1 MEQKVIL
8 AGMTLDQTKKVTQRI
23 EFAIG
28 MQVMVTLNVATEAD
42 LTNGSHGTIEDIVL
56 DPREQIN
63 NNDRNEDG
71 VVWLEYPPAMI
82 LFKPFHH
89 EFEPFPGFE
98 PGLIPLFPTEVS
110 FNIKYRQNP
119 KTKILR
125 RQYPICAGYAFTDHK
140 AQGQTL
146 EHVLIDIGTTKKF
159 PVTPFSAYVA
169 LSRSRGRDSVR
180 LLRDFDDT
188 IFTKH
193 PSEDLRR
200 EDKRLE
206 ILIKNTTARFETGY
220 YEYEWNNAIDPVI
233 DSNFFKRWM
242 HELY

>member
-1 MEQKVIL
+1 M
-8 AGMTLDQTKKVTQRI
+8 
-23 EFAIG
+23 
-28 MQVMVTLNVATEAD
+28 
-42 LTNGSHGTIEDIVL
+42 
-56 DPREQIN
+56 
-63 NNDRNEDG
+63 
-71 VVWLEYPPAMI
+71 
-82 LFKPFHH
+82 
-89 EFEPFPGFE
+89 
-98 PGLIPLFPTEVS
+98 EVS

-169 LSRSRGRDSVR
+169 LSRSRGRDSVH

-188 IFTKH
+188 IFMKH

-200 EDKRLE
+200 EDERLE

-233 DSNFFKRWM
+233 DSDFFKHRM

>member
-1 MEQKVIL
+1 M
-8 AGMTLDQTKKVTQRI
+8 
-23 EFAIG
+23 
-28 MQVMVTLNVATEAD
+28 
-42 LTNGSHGTIEDIVL
+42 
-56 DPREQIN
+56 
-63 NNDRNEDG
+63 
-71 VVWLEYPPAMI
+71 W
-82 LFKPFHH
+82 
-89 EFEPFPGFE
+89 FE
-98 PGLIPLFPTEVS
+98 PGLIPLFPTEVL

-125 RQYPICAGYAFTDHK
+125 RQYPICAFTDHK

-200 EDKRLE
+200 EDERLK
-206 ILIKNTTARFETGY
+206 ILIKNTTETGY
-220 YEYEWNNAIDPVI
+220 YEYE
-233 DSNFFKRWM
+233 
-242 HELY
+242 